1 MAAKNGYDY
10 IIVGAGSAGCTLAN
24 RLTEDGVARVLLLE
38 AGGKD
43 RDPLI
48 HIPLGWGKILEQ
60 RRHDWMYFTEPEPNL
75 DNRKIECARGKVL
88 GGSSSINAMAY
99 VRGHRGDYD
108 RWRQK
113 GCTGWSYADVLPYF
127 KRTESWSGGADK
139 YRGGEGVLKTRPSR
153 FVDPLVDAYI
163 EAGKS
168 AGCGYTPDYNGEK
181 NEGFTPLQQTI
192 AGGRRCSTAYAYLRP
207 ALKRQNLTV
216 ETGVLASKV
225 VLEGTKAVGI
235 EYARNGEKVQVRADR
250 EVILSGGVINS
261 PQLLMLSGV
270 GPTRHLAKF
279 GIKTVLDLPGVGQN
293 LQDHLSA
300 VVEYRRKSPGPFVR
314 DMRYDRAAVNM
325 LMAYFLG
332 VGPATDLPS
341 GFMAFVKT
349 RPELEIPDIQYLIR
363 AVPPDAGP
371 WFPGFGPKWKDGF
384 ACRPVLLHPESRG
397 RLELASAD
405 PKAPVRIIQNF
416 LSTETDKRTLRD
428 GFKIA
433 RDVAN
438 QKALDPFRGEEV
450 LPGPKVKT
458 DAEIDA
464 HIRATSATAHH
475 PAGTCKM
482 GIDDMA
488 VVDPTLKV
496 RGIDALRVIDS
507 SVFPDLVGGNINAP
521 TIMIAEKASDL
532 LRGRKVLASAE
543 V

>member
-1 MAAKNGYDY
+1 MATKNGYDY

-24 RLTEDGVARVLLLE
+24 RLTEDGNARVLLLE
-38 AGGKD
+38 AGGRD

-113 GCTGWSYADVLPYF
+113 GCTGWSYGDVLPYF
-127 KRTESWSGGADK
+127 RRAESWRDGASV
-139 YRGGEGVLKTRPSR
+139 YRGGDGPLKVRPTTY
-153 FVDPLVDAYI
+153 VDPLVEAYI
-163 EAGKS
+163 EAGKA
-168 AGCGYTPDYNGEK
+168 AGHGYTPDYNGAQ
-181 NEGFTPLQQTI
+181 NEGFTPIQQTI
-192 AGGRRCSTAYAYLRP
+192 KDGRRCSAAVAYLRP
-207 ALKRQNLTV
+207 AMSRSNLRV
-216 ETGVLASKV
+216 ETGVLATKV
-225 VLEGTKAVGI
+225 MLEGTRAVGL
-235 EYARNGEKVQVRADR
+235 EYARNGERLQVRADR

-261 PQLLMLSGV
+261 PQLLMLSGI

-279 GIKTVLDLPGVGQN
+279 GIKTALDLPGVGQN

-300 VVEYRRKSPGPFVR
+300 VVEYRRKSPGPFVS
-314 DMRYDRAAVNM
+314 DMRYDRVALNM
-325 LMAYFLG
+325 ILAYLFG
-332 VGPATDLPS
+332 TGPATDLPS
-341 GFMAFVKT
+341 GFMAFIKT
-349 RPELEIPDIQYLIR
+349 RPELAIPDIQYLVR
-363 AVPPDAGP
+363 TTPPDAGP
-371 WFPGFGPKWKDGF
+371 WVPGFGPKWRDGF

-397 RLELASAD
+397 RLELASND
-405 PKAPVRIIQNF
+405 PRAPVRIIQNF
-416 LSTETDKRTLRD
+416 LSTETDRRTIRD

-433 RDVAN
+433 REVAN
-438 QKALDPFRGEEV
+438 QKPLDPFRGEEV
-450 LPGPKVKT
+450 LPGPGVKT

-488 VVDPTLKV
+488 VVEPTLKV
-496 RGIDALRVIDS
+496 RGIESLRVVDA
-507 SVFPDLVGGNINAP
+507 SVFPDLIGGNINAP

-532 LRGRKVLASAE
+532 IRGRPVLASVE